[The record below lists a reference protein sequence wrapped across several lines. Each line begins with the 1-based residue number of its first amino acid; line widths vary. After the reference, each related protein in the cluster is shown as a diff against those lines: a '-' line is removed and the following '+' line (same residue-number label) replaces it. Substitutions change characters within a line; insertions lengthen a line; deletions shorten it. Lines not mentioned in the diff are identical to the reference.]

1 MYLLLILNVIGCNFE
16 YNQNYF
22 KMKNVKMFLVLI
34 LLCVTGVS
42 IGQSNDGILSFKFRF
57 GVIAGTSYYLLD
69 KDDRASITQN
79 DLERYLINVKDAD
92 LGIHFGI
99 MTQFQ
104 INNLLLRPELVFNS
118 NSISYQVVDLQN
130 SSANTIAKEKYQNLD
145 IPIMLGYDLGG
156 LRVMAGPVG
165 HVFITNKSELTK
177 IENFTQDFSSLS
189 LGYQAGLGI
198 DIGNFWIDFRYEGNL
213 TKLGKGIRFS
223 EKEFYFSQTPSR
235 LILSLTFAIK

>member
-1 MYLLLILNVIGCNFE
+1 
-16 YNQNYF
+16 
-22 KMKNVKMFLVLI
+22 MKKIKIFLVLI
-34 LLCVTGVS
+34 LLLMKGFV
-42 IGQSNDGILSFKFRF
+42 IGQSNDDPKLKFKFRF
-57 GVIAGTSYYLLD
+57 GAIAGTSYYLLD
-69 KDDRASITQN
+69 KNDQASITEN
-79 DLERYLINVKDAD
+79 DLDRFLINVKDAD

-104 INNLLLRPELVFNS
+104 INNLLLRPEFIFNS
-118 NSISYQVVDLQN
+118 NTINYQVVDLQN

-145 IPIMLGYDLGG
+145 IPIMLGYNLGG

-177 IENFTQDFSSLS
+177 IENFSQDFSALTI
-189 LGYQAGLGI
+189 GYQAGLGI

-223 EKEFYFSQTPSR
+223 DKEFYFSQTPSR